1 MENNENKNNLTEE
14 EKKEKV
20 EKSISLAKK
29 LLNFVK
35 NHKKLFEKFTYFA
48 IVIVIYCLLCNPTIE
63 SLLTGVL
70 GETMFS
76 AVQILPIVGL
86 LGGE

>member
-14 EKKEKV
+14 ERKEKV

-29 LLNFVK
+29 IFNFVK
-35 NHKKLFEKFTYFA
+35 NHKKIFEKFGYFT
-48 IVIVIYCLLCNPTIE
+48 IVIIIYCLLCNPTIE
-63 SLLTGVL
+63 NLLSGVL